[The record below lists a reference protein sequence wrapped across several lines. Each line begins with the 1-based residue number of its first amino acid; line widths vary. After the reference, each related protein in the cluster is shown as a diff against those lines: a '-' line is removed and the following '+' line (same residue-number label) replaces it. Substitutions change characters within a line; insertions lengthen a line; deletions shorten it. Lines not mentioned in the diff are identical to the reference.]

1 LCHMFRRER
10 LIGML
15 YLHDLLHHLSSN
27 QNAFVPTEQG
37 MTLDRAEL
45 QLDDAF
51 DFGQAYVA
59 LSRVT
64 SLQGLWIRGGLITP
78 AVVKA
83 HPAVKALYARNNR
96 T

>member
-1 LCHMFRRER
+1 MDCFLYRMSPHNTIICHAKTSLLLCYIRP
-10 LIGML
+10 
-15 YLHDLLHHLSSN
+15 
-27 QNAFVPTEQG
+27 FVLVQG

-51 DFGQAYVA
+51 DYGQAYVA

-64 SLQGLWIRGGLITP
+64 SLEGLWIRGGLITP

-83 HPAVKALYARNNR
+83 HPSVLEMYSRKPA
-96 T
+96 

>member
-1 LCHMFRRER
+1 
-10 LIGML
+10 
-15 YLHDLLHHLSSN
+15 
-27 QNAFVPTEQG
+27 

-51 DFGQAYVA
+51 DYGQAYVA

-64 SLQGLWIRGGLITP
+64 SLEGLWIRGGLITP

-83 HPAVKALYARNNR
+83 HPAVKEMYARKP
-96 T
+96 